1 MSRSSGRSR
10 PSTTGWLWLLVAVAV
25 LSQAAIHLIRPTTTY
40 KLIDF
45 GADGMTVGLVTALYS
60 LLPVLF
66 ALATASRAQRAS
78 SLRPLLLLGT
88 VLMSLGA
95 AGTAA
100 APHVAGIAA
109 ASALLGV
116 GQIVVVIAGQAAIA
130 RFAGNDQLDFAF
142 GWFTAGFAA
151 GQMVGPLVAGA
162 LLDPAAGTAGATLA
176 IERTLW
182 WGTSLT
188 GIIAVLLL
196 ISGRTFHSHRRAE
209 DSARPSSQVPH
220 QGGISHAV
228 QIIRTPRVK
237 SHFFAS
243 IALIG
248 MMDLLAAFLPLVGD
262 EAGISPLWVGVLLA
276 ARAAASMLSRALLP
290 LLRRWFSRHVLV
302 VTALWGAGSM
312 LGASTAVTQYLPW
325 ALLTIALGGFF
336 LGLGQPLTMS
346 AIAEA
351 VPRHWRSSAL
361 ALSLV
366 GNRVGQVLVPMAAGG
381 LTGVVGASG
390 GVWLGCLLLLGSG
403 VEKTVFWK
411 K

>member
-10 PSTTGWLWLLVAVAV
+10 PSTTRWLWLLVAVAV

-40 KLIDF
+40 KLIDL

-88 VLMSLGA
+88 ALMSLGA

-162 LLDPAAGTAGATLA
+162 ILDPAAGAAGATLA
-176 IERTLW
+176 IDRTLW

-196 ISGRTFHSHRRAE
+196 ISGRTFHSHRRAD
-209 DSARPSSQVPH
+209 DSVLPSSQVPH

-276 ARAAASMLSRALLP
+276 ARAAASMLSRVLLP

-312 LGASTAVTQYLPW
+312 LGASTSVTQYFPW

-351 VPRHWRSSAL
+351 VPLHCRSSAL